1 MDLLLVAL
9 IINIDTGFSE
19 GHVARRLKKAQCGLR
34 IEIAAKIFRF
44 RTFFEPKSTKFGH
57 WSPPNYI
64 KTMPKALPKQ
74 SYLQDYQKVRI
85 LSKFDEFWV
94 SKWEPKIMQIRFA
107 NEVEKTIAF
116 GSDFL

>member
-1 MDLLLVAL
+1 M
-9 IINIDTGFSE
+9 
-19 GHVARRLKKAQCGLR
+19 KKAQRALR

-74 SYLQDYQKVRI
+74 SSPQDYQKVWI
-85 LSKFDEFWV
+85 LSKFNEFWD
-94 SKWEPKIMQIRFA
+94 SKLEPKIMKIRFE

-116 GSDFL
+116 GSEF